1 MSGMDA
7 PVCSFVVILERF
19 DTSTTVDEFL
29 LSAAAKPRKMA
40 RFAIEMYSGL
50 RSCRWWSQDNC
61 EVFESAAPRN
71 CGLSAELHHDYR
83 TCGCMSHKIT
93 AVVLGVINHTYGTV

>member
-1 MSGMDA
+1 MWHAHCDGILAVPLLITGQLHVLYLPRPISGIDA

-40 RFAIEMYSGL
+40 SFAIEMYSGL
-50 RSCRWWSQDNC
+50 RSCKC
-61 EVFESAAPRN
+61 
-71 CGLSAELHHDYR
+71 
-83 TCGCMSHKIT
+83 
-93 AVVLGVINHTYGTV
+93 